1 MLRNGKSLEEAA
13 LTRMLRL
20 NAVITGLVTGILAG
34 LAVFV
39 PTLLLVIKGGNV
51 VGPHLSLLGQFFIG
65 YSVTFG
71 GSLVGFAYGFLGGF
85 AVGYF
90 ADRDHVAVFLFQLP
104 EPASNFLQFLLQKG
118 SRFARGNDRPTQS
131 CVGIDWLI

>member
-13 LTRMLRL
+13 LTRLMRM

-39 PTLLLVIKGGNV
+39 PTLWLVVKGGNV

-65 YSVTFG
+65 YSVTLP
-71 GSLVGFAYGFLGGF
+71 GSLIGSAYGFVGGF
-85 AVGYF
+85 VVGYCV
-90 ADRDHVAVFLFQLP
+90 AKLYNWLVDLRDGGQDRDEQ
-104 EPASNFLQFLLQKG
+104 
-118 SRFARGNDRPTQS
+118 
-131 CVGIDWLI
+131 